1 MPLSRMSPMSTKR
14 IVVLISGS
22 GSNLQAIINAC
33 TSKEIQGSIV
43 AVISNRPEV
52 YGLTRARLAGIETQ
66 TLDHKNF
73 ADRLSFDQALIELI
87 DTYQPDLVVLAGFM
101 RILTAKFVEHYSGR
115 MLNIHPSLLPA
126 YKGVHTHQRALD
138 DGAKQHGASVHFV
151 TAELDAGA
159 VILQAAVPVLADDT
173 AETLAARVLIEEHKI
188 YPQVVSWFCTE
199 RLSLKDGFAWLDGQ
213 CLSKPLQLNA

>member
-1 MPLSRMSPMSTKR
+1 MSTKR

-33 TSKEIQGSIV
+33 AANEIQGSIV

-52 YGLTRARLAGIETQ
+52 YGLERARLAGIATQ

-73 ADRLSFDQALIELI
+73 ADRESFDQALMELI
-87 DTYQPDLVVLAGFM
+87 DSYQPDLVVLAGFM
-101 RILTAKFVEHYSGR
+101 RILTAAFVEHYLGR

-126 YKGVHTHQRALD
+126 YKGVHTHQCALEE
-138 DGAKQHGASVHFV
+138 GAQQHGASVHFV

-159 VILQAAVPVLADDT
+159 VILQAAVPVFTDDT
-173 AETLAARVLIEEHKI
+173 AETLAARVLVEEHKI
-188 YPQVVSWFCTE
+188 YPQVVAWFCTG
-199 RLSLKDGFAWLDGQ
+199 RLGYQDGAAYLDGQ
-213 CLSKPLQLNA
+213 RLLEPLKLQQFA

>member
-1 MPLSRMSPMSTKR
+1 MSTKR

-33 TSKEIQGSIV
+33 ASHEIQGSIV

-52 YGLTRARLAGIETQ
+52 YGLERARLAGIETQ

-73 ADRLSFDQALIELI
+73 ADRVSFDQALMKLI
-87 DTYQPDLVVLAGFM
+87 DSYQPDLVVLAGFM
-101 RILTAKFVEHYSGR
+101 RILTAAFVEHYSGR

-126 YKGVHTHQRALD
+126 YKGVHTHQRALE
-138 DGAKQHGASVHFV
+138 DGAQQHGASVHFV

-199 RLSLKDGFAWLDGQ
+199 RLSLKAGLAWLDGQ
-213 CLSKPLQLNA
+213 CLVEPLRLNAEGL

>member
-1 MPLSRMSPMSTKR
+1 MSTKR

-22 GSNLQAIINAC
+22 GSNLQALIDAC
-33 TSKEIQGSIV
+33 ASHEIQGSIV

-52 YGLTRARLAGIETQ
+52 YGLERARLAGITTQ

-73 ADRLSFDQALIELI
+73 ADRVSFDQALMKLI
-87 DTYQPDLVVLAGFM
+87 DSYQPDLVVLAGFM
-101 RILTAKFVEHYSGR
+101 RILTAAFVEHYSGR

-126 YKGVHTHQRALD
+126 YKGVHTHQRALE
-138 DGAKQHGASVHFV
+138 DGAQQHGASVHFV

-199 RLSLKDGFAWLDGQ
+199 RLSLKAGFAWLDGQ
-213 CLSKPLQLNA
+213 CLVEPLQLSAEGL

>member
-1 MPLSRMSPMSTKR
+1 MSTKR

-33 TSKEIQGSIV
+33 AANEIQGSIV

-52 YGLTRARLAGIETQ
+52 YGLERARLAGIVTQ

-73 ADRLSFDQALIELI
+73 ADRESFDQALMELI
-87 DTYQPDLVVLAGFM
+87 DSYQPDLVVLAGFM
-101 RILTAKFVEHYSGR
+101 RILTAAFVEHYLGR

-126 YKGVHTHQRALD
+126 YKGVHTHQRALEE
-138 DGAKQHGASVHFV
+138 GAQQHGASVHFV

-159 VILQAAVPVLADDT
+159 VILQAAVPVFTDDT
-173 AETLAARVLIEEHKI
+173 AETLAARVLVEEHKI
-188 YPQVVSWFCTE
+188 YPQVIAWFCTG
-199 RLSLKDGFAWLDGQ
+199 RLGYQDGAAYLDGQ
-213 CLSKPLQLNA
+213 RLLEPLKLQQFA

>member
-1 MPLSRMSPMSTKR
+1 MSTKR

-33 TSKEIQGSIV
+33 AANEVHGSIV

-52 YGLTRARLAGIETQ
+52 YGLERARLAGIETQ
-66 TLDHKNF
+66 TLNHKNF
-73 ADRLSFDQALIELI
+73 ADRLSFDQALMALI
-87 DTYQPDLVVLAGFM
+87 DSYQPDLVVLAGFM
-101 RILTAKFVEHYSGR
+101 RILTAEFVEHYSGR

-159 VILQAAVPVLADDT
+159 VILQATVPVLADDT
-173 AETLAARVLIEEHKI
+173 AETLAARVLVEEHKI
-188 YPQVVSWFCTE
+188 YPQVVNWFCAE
-199 RLSLKDGFAWLDGQ
+199 RLSCKDGAAWLDGQ
-213 CLSKPLQLNA
+213 RLAEPLQFKAEGL

>member
-1 MPLSRMSPMSTKR
+1 MSTKR

-22 GSNLQAIINAC
+22 GSNLQALINAC
-33 TSKEIQGSIV
+33 ATHEIAGSIV

-52 YGLTRARLAGIETQ
+52 YGLERARLAGIETQ
-66 TLDHKNF
+66 VLDHKNF
-73 ADRLSFDQALIELI
+73 VDRTSFDQALMQLI
-87 DTYQPDLVVLAGFM
+87 DSYQPDLVVLAGFM
-101 RILTAKFVEHYSGR
+101 RILTAEFVEHYSGR

-159 VILQAAVPVLADDT
+159 VILQAAVPVLAGDT
-173 AETLAARVLIEEHKI
+173 AESLAARVLVEEHKI
-188 YPQVVSWFCTE
+188 YPTVVNWFCAG
-199 RLSLKDGFAWLDGQ
+199 RLTYEDSYAWLDGQ
-213 CLSKPLQLNA
+213 CLDKPLQQTAQAENS